1 MTTPASRSTLV
12 RPDGEPRRTDRGRW
26 SRMVSDSFL
35 ITSQHLHQFIRP
47 RSARRP
53 TNAAESDVNR
63 PRTPGTDA
71 EPTKGTHHVQL

>member
-12 RPDGEPRRTDRGRW
+12 RPDGGPRRTDRGRW
-26 SRMVSDSFL
+26 SQTVSETLL
-35 ITSQHLHQFIRP
+35 ILSQHLYRAIRP

-53 TNAAESDVNR
+53 MDAAESPVNR

-71 EPTKGTHHVQL
+71 EPTKGTHHGQF